1 MGTLMGLG
9 LISLFMGLVSYVSW
23 TRPKRPNPPTGY
35 ALGTIRGAQFAIGL
49 GILLFAVGLVGVI
62 IQALF

>member
-1 MGTLMGLG
+1 MATLMGLG
-9 LISLFMGLVSYVSW
+9 LISLFIGLVGYISW

-49 GILLFAVGLVGVI
+49 GVVLFTIGLIGLIVQAVL
-62 IQALF
+62 

>member
-1 MGTLMGLG
+1 MLDLMILGVISFSIG
-9 LISLFMGLVSYVSW
+9 LISYLSW

-49 GILLFAVGLVGVI
+49 GILLFTVGLIGLI
-62 IQALF
+62 IEAAF